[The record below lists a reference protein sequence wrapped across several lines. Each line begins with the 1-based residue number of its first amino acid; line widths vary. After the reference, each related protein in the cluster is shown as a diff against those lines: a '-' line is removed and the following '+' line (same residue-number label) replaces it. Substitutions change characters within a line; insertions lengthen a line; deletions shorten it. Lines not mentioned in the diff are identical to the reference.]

1 MPITKHPRTGRYVAG
16 ADRLIRATMTDP
28 VDECGPKKPKKMV
41 GGTVQAW
48 AKRADRPRN
57 INR

>member
-28 VDECGPKKPKKMV
+28 VDECGPKKKKRMMDATVPKKATRGV
-41 GGTVQAW
+41 
-48 AKRADRPRN
+48 RPRD

>member
-16 ADRLIRATMTDP
+16 ADRLSKATMSDP
-28 VDECGPKKPKKMV
+28 ADECGPKKRKKLMD
-41 GGTVQAW
+41 GTVQAR

>member
-16 ADRLIRATMTDP
+16 ADRLVRATMTDP
-28 VDECGPKKPKKMV
+28 VDECAPKEKKRMV
-41 GGTVQAW
+41 GGTTP
-48 AKRADRPRN
+48 AKTPRGGRPRD